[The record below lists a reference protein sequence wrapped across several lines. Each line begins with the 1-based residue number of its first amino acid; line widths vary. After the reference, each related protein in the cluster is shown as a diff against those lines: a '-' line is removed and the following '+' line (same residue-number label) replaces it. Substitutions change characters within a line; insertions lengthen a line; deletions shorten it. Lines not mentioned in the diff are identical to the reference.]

1 MQARCA
7 GCAGACGWKP
17 WRYLAC
23 AAIAAYRITPQHKRR
38 TPTLIA
44 SRRHTRTRW
53 HPTRAMSAAPHA
65 TVDPLRDLA
74 AVPSRSV
81 TGCEPIE
88 CCHPWLPSPTHE
100 PDPPVRVVPSSNAR
114 TRMSLLSLDQAAI
127 RHGIWDIGAWLSAV
141 ALLVMLRSEERRVG
155 KECVSTGKY
164 RWAPYH

>member
-1 MQARCA
+1 
-7 GCAGACGWKP
+7 
-17 WRYLAC
+17 
-23 AAIAAYRITPQHKRR
+23 
-38 TPTLIA
+38 
-44 SRRHTRTRW
+44 
-53 HPTRAMSAAPHA
+53 MSAEPHA

-127 RHGIWDIGAWLSAV
+127 RHGIWD
-141 ALLVMLRSEERRVG
+141 RSEERRVG
-155 KECVSTGKY
+155 KECVSTCRSG
-164 RWAPYH
+164 WSPYHEKKKKEQK